1 MPVLFSIILLQI
13 FSLKSIGM
21 NLNLFQINNSS
32 CTEGISRKG
41 SRFNTLNLCTIYT
54 ERWWFSL
61 CDCPRLLNS
70 NALNELE
77 RYTLKITKTIV
88 IVIICPWRQKRLKS
102 SYSFFFFFP
111 LWALFSAQLNKIK
124 WILPARLSEPVLS
137 GGRREMPL
145 VIGTFFILFILINS
159 DTNRVLETCLSTTIL
174 LWGR

>member
-1 MPVLFSIILLQI
+1 MGFLQRLFLQKFISTNWMPVLFSIILLQI

-32 CTEGISRKG
+32 CTEGVSRKG

-102 SYSFFFFFP
+102 SYSFFFFFSP
-111 LWALFSAQLNKIK
+111 SGLCFLHNWTRLN
-124 WILPARLSEPVLS
+124 EFCQQ
-137 GGRREMPL
+137 G
-145 VIGTFFILFILINS
+145 
-159 DTNRVLETCLSTTIL
+159 CLNQSWVEEEGKCHWL
-174 LWGR
+174 